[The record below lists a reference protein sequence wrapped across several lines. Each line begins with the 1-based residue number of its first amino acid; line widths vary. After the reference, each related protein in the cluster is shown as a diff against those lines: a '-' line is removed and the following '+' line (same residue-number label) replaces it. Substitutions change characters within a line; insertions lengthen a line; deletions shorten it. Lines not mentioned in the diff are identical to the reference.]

1 MNPRKDAVPDI
12 ALKILSSQPDY
23 VRAPCRRRV
32 RKQGDNGLG
41 GKLHYG
47 GGAQAKS
54 NGDQDGIP
62 QSLYG
67 PFRLSGADVLR
78 PQSRDSG
85 KHGGGHKEEK
95 ADDLFHDSHRRRVV

>member
-12 ALKILSSQPDY
+12 ALKILSTQPDH

-32 RKQGDNGLG
+32 CKQGDNGLG
-41 GKLHYG
+41 GKLHHS
-47 GGAQAKS
+47 GGAQAES
-54 NGDQDGIP
+54 DGDQDGIP

-67 PFRLSGADVLR
+67 PLRLSRADILR
-78 PQSRDSG
+78 AQRRDSG

-95 ADDLFHDSHRRRVV
+95 ADDLFHDSHGGRVI